1 MSPLLVV
8 GFVLAAILIG
18 GLLIAARLA
27 PDEEAISRRPVED
40 RTPEELGMRE
50 VDAEA
55 DEIRR
60 LVHEEFAPPSPA
72 PNDEA
77 A

>member
-1 MSPLLVV
+1 MSPLLVI
-8 GFVLAAILIG
+8 GFVLVALVIG
-18 GLLIAARLA
+18 GLLVAARLA
-27 PDEEAISRRPVED
+27 PDEEAISKRPVED
-40 RTPEELGMRE
+40 RTPDELGMRE

-60 LVHEEFAPPSPA
+60 LVNEEFAPPSPD